1 MEGTPGDDVI
11 NLVSESPTPSPVKI
25 KVKVEKQLPISRSPG
40 QAVDVLK
47 PSKRGLS
54 HLDSNAH
61 THEQTKRK
69 KCSLAAYGNSADDA
83 KGEDVEL
90 THSKGVFALR
100 DFPHAREN
108 CAVKQ
113 WSEGQHE
120 QHCHNCKP
128 RALLMPATVDQLWM

>member
-1 MEGTPGDDVI
+1 ME
-11 NLVSESPTPSPVKI
+11 L
-25 KVKVEKQLPISRSPG
+25 
-40 QAVDVLK
+40 
-47 PSKRGLS
+47 
-54 HLDSNAH
+54 
-61 THEQTKRK
+61 TH
-69 KCSLAAYGNSADDA
+69 SGNGADDA

-108 CAVKQ
+108 CAVKR

-128 RALLMPATVDQLWM
+128 CALAAPATVDQLWM